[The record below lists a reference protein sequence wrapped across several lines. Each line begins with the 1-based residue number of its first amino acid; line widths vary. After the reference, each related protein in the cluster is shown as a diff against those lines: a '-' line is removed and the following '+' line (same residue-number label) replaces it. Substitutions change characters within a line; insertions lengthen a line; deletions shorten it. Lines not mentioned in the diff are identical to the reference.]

1 MLTFNF
7 DDLPKG
13 EKISGG
19 FTAVKLIATAIKLK
33 LQGYKPVICRPAK
46 QERGWF
52 VRKGYGGKSGE
63 PLVRFN
69 FGSWYSSF
77 QAYDRKGK
85 SRYTQTNYVPIKA
98 NLIQKKVA

>member
-33 LQGYKPVICRPAK
+33 LQGYKPDSYSYQAK
-46 QERGWF
+46 ATGLQACHLQE
-52 VRKGYGGKSGE
+52 
-63 PLVRFN
+63 
-69 FGSWYSSF
+69 
-77 QAYDRKGK
+77 
-85 SRYTQTNYVPIKA
+85 
-98 NLIQKKVA
+98 